1 MMEKQIVFV
10 LGDRLPTYY
19 EAAIS
24 IFNVSTQKK
33 GQHMKK
39 TINSYCLAL
48 IDEWFIGYI
57 K

>member
-19 EAAIS
+19 DAAIS
-24 IFNVSTQKK
+24 ISNVSTQKK

-39 TINSYCLAL
+39 NY
-48 IDEWFIGYI
+48 
-57 K
+57 